1 MPKWERR
8 VDAAR
13 RGALSL
19 QPRIDEL
26 RCKLKHLEKAALK
39 LWNLKYQA
47 QLHLVE
53 VKVIPL
59 KRPYYYKPK
68 HTFEYTYAH
77 ASEARKEQIIAQLSK
92 EMPA

>member
-13 RGALSL
+13 RGALKL
-19 QPRIDEL
+19 QPRINKLRREL
-26 RCKLKHLEKAALK
+26 KYLEKAALR
-39 LWNLKYQA
+39 LWNLKYDA
-47 QLHLVE
+47 QLHIVE

-59 KRPYYYKPK
+59 KGSYYPTHK

-92 EMPA
+92 EMPV